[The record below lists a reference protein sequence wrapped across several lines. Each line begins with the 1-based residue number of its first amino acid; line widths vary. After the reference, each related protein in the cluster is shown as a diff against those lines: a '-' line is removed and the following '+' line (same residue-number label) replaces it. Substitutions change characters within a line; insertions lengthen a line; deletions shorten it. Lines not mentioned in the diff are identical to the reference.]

1 MVDSHTA
8 GCPVTGIRWTFL
20 SVKEIGDHLAK
31 QGQSQSRKVIY
42 RLLEQRKLG
51 RRKMAKQVTM
61 KNVEGRNN
69 QFERIDE
76 LQKYFLSRGYAV
88 LSIDV
93 KKKEYLGPFYRPGS
107 VLCTQPLRCYDHD
120 FNSFATGKMVPHG
133 IYDLIMNTGYIT
145 LGTSADTAEF
155 TVQCIREWWNQYGCQ
170 QYEPDKPIL
179 ILCDGGGANG
189 SRNRLFKEQMQQL
202 SDETALCFRLAHYP
216 PYCSKYNPI
225 EHLLFPSV
233 TRAWN
238 GVMLDSTQTAA
249 NLLEKRSSN
258 STSGL
263 KIIVQTCQRTFET
276 GKKVTNQFLDN
287 YTITHD
293 KILSNWNYRVT
304 PNKCPPDH
312 IMESYL

>member
-1 MVDSHTA
+1 VVDSHTA

-20 SVKEIGDHLAK
+20 SVKEIGDHLANK
-31 QGQSQSRKVIY
+31 GQPQSRKVIY

-61 KNVEGRNN
+61 KNVEGRND

-133 IYDLIMNTGYIT
+133 IYDLILNTGYIT

-155 TVQCIREWWNQYGCQ
+155 TVQCIREWWNKYGSQ
-170 QYEPDKPIL
+170 QYEPRKPIL

-202 SDETALCFRLAHYP
+202 ADETGLCFRLAHYP

-249 NLLEKRSSN
+249 DLLVKRSTNFS
-258 STSGL
+258 SGL

-304 PNKCPPDH
+304 PNK
-312 IMESYL
+312 